1 MLDSYILFSFF
12 YGSKSLIIF
21 IIIKKE
27 YKRIPFLN
35 TLYSFIFMSINSKES
50 KKIAVVDSSF
60 WININR
66 VGLVDSLLERFELV
80 FTSKVEEELLINSK
94 LFYTPKDIIIYN
106 RLKEIGLIEI
116 KDPKIISPDLWNI
129 LSKDSGEIYT
139 IALAIELN
147 ATVLVDN
154 SAAIEYC
161 IQKNI
166 LITNSVTFILYDA
179 LQSKL
184 TYTQALDKINLL
196 KPYIRERYILIGL
209 NTLDKIKGDING

>member
-1 MLDSYILFSFF
+1 ML
-12 YGSKSLIIF
+12 
-21 IIIKKE
+21 KE
-27 YKRIPFLN
+27 YKRIHLLN
-35 TLYSFIFMSINSKES
+35 TLYSLIFMSINSKVS
-50 KKIAVVDSSF
+50 RKVAVIDSSF

-66 VGLVDSLLERFELV
+66 VGLIDYLLERFELV

-94 LFYTPKDIIIYN
+94 LFYTPRDIIIYN
-106 RLKEIGLIEI
+106 KLKELGFI
-116 KDPKIISPDLWNI
+116 KVIDPKVIPKDLWNK

-147 ATVLVDN
+147 AAVLVDN

-166 LITNSVTFILYDA
+166 LITNSVTFILYDT
-179 LQSKL
+179 LQRKL